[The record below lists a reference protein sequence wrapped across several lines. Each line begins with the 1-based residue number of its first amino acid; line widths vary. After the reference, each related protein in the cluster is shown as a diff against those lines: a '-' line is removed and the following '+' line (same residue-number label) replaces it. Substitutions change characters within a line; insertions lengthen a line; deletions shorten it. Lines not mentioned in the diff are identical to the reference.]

1 MVKDTPANAGDP
13 GLIPRLG
20 RSPGGGNG
28 SPLQYSCL
36 ENPMDR
42 EAWPARVHGVSK
54 SQTWLSNWELM
65 QDQSRGLLCSSV
77 PTTFPYPWFC
87 HRVGSWCSLES
98 YHGKSRPGKM
108 TAFLCGNLVGSAEGF
123 EFWARPLE
131 IILCYKWSSL
141 FNSPLSCLSVYSLGS
156 EGHNHQD
163 HVWKNF
169 PTTEITM
176 PSWNK
181 LIFNNLFQ

>member
-1 MVKDTPANAGDP
+1 MTCPTLPWQKASFWTEILEAGPLTWVFPKAQAYVESGQWKIWIKDPVIQHRDKNSLRWISLPSSGSQSINKS
-13 GLIPRLG
+13 LITLI
-20 RSPGGGNG
+20 
-28 SPLQYSCL
+28 
-36 ENPMDR
+36 
-42 EAWPARVHGVSK
+42 
-54 SQTWLSNWELM
+54 
-65 QDQSRGLLCSSV
+65 LLPC
-77 PTTFPYPWFC
+77 
-87 HRVGSWCSLES
+87 
-98 YHGKSRPGKM
+98 
-108 TAFLCGNLVGSAEGF
+108 F

>member
-131 IILCYKWSSL
+131 IILCYKQSSL
-141 FNSPLSCLSVYSLGS
+141 LNSLSVI
-156 EGHNHQD
+156 
-163 HVWKNF
+163 KTK
-169 PTTEITM
+169 PTDIKPYYETKEV
-176 PSWNK
+176 P
-181 LIFNNLFQ
+181 